1 MTAVDP
7 AVPTGAVPAPTIR
20 PMEHTDLDR
29 VLGLER
35 AIYPEPWSEGIFR
48 DELALPGRAYLVAEA
63 DGMVVAFAG
72 LMLVEEDGHITTVTV
87 DPDWRRRRL
96 ATQLIMALVELALVG
111 GARHLTLEVR
121 ASNRSA
127 QRLYSRFGLAPV
139 GMRKGYYGD
148 EDALIMWATDID
160 RPPYRARLEAIA
172 ADAEARYG

>member
-1 MTAVDP
+1 MTVVDP
-7 AVPTGAVPAPTIR
+7 AVPTGAVPLQTIR
-20 PMEHTDLDR
+20 PMDDTDLDR
-29 VLGLER
+29 VLALER

-48 DELALPGRAYLVAEA
+48 DELAMSGRAYLVAEVE
-63 DGMVVAFAG
+63 GVVVGFAG
-72 LMLVEEDGHITTVTV
+72 LMLVEADGHITTVTV

-96 ATQLIMALVELALVG
+96 ATRLMMALVELALVA

-139 GMRKGYYGD
+139 GVRKGYYGD

-160 RPPYRARLEAIA
+160 RPPYRARLDAIA
-172 ADAEARYG
+172 TRSEAQRG